1 MLRAYVVDDERLA
14 VDRLSRLL
22 GATGRVEIV
31 GASTDPEAALE
42 ALRARPA
49 DVDVLFL
56 DIQMPGLTGF
66 ELLQRLERPP
76 LVVFTTAYDQ
86 YALDAFEVSSID
98 YLLKPI
104 EPARL
109 D

>member
-22 GATGRVEIV
+22 DATGRVEIV

-56 DIQMPGLTGF
+56 DIQMPNLSGIEVLAPGGTSTP
-66 ELLQRLERPP
+66 RSSSPPPTTVTRSRP
-76 LVVFTTAYDQ
+76 
-86 YALDAFEVSSID
+86 SS
-98 YLLKPI
+98 
-104 EPARL
+104 
-109 D
+109 